1 MQKVDVAIVGGGIVG
16 LSLATALSKTDV
28 SVAIINDGPVTHTL
42 PEHMALR
49 VSAVNQSHVEALTG
63 LGAWQ
68 FVPAGR
74 RCDFTHMH
82 VWDKDSFGNISFD
95 CSETQ
100 RAALG
105 TIVENQVLING
116 LSEFLHTIAQT
127 HIVSARITKI
137 LSGEQETMLMLDND
151 DVIACKLLVGAD
163 GANSYVRKQCQFPMT
178 FHDYGQLAIVTN
190 VKTQLPHEYTA
201 RQVFTPT
208 GPLALLPTYD
218 PHICSIVWS
227 QDTQVAEQLMQLPP
241 EAFAHQLT
249 AASDN
254 VLGVVEVV
262 SDIVHFPLKM
272 QCARTWATD
281 GAVIIGDAAHT
292 IHPLAG
298 QGANLG
304 IEDAF
309 SLAHTIYKCQQA
321 GKDFS
326 RLRYLRPFERE
337 RKAQASKMIAAMSGF
352 QMLFSGNDPIKKF
365 IRGSGLVMTDKLSF
379 IKRQWMTEASGW

>member
-28 SVAIINDGPVTHTL
+28 AVAIINDGAVARTL

-49 VSAVNQSHVEALTG
+49 VSAINQSHVDAFSH

-68 FVPAGR
+68 FVPAQR

-95 CSETQ
+95 CTETQ

-116 LSEFLHTIAQT
+116 LNEFVKSLPQM
-127 HIVSARITKI
+127 HIGSARITKI
-137 LSGEQETMLMLDND
+137 LAGEQETMLMLDND

-163 GANSYVRKQCQFPMT
+163 GANSYVRKQCQFPVT
-178 FHDYGQLAIVTN
+178 FHDYGQLAIVAN
-190 VKTQLPHEYTA
+190 VNTQLAHNFTA
-201 RQVFTPT
+201 RQVFTPS

-227 QDTQVAEQLMQLPP
+227 QDTEVAEQLLQLSPQD
-241 EAFAHQLT
+241 FAHQLT

-254 VLGVVEVV
+254 ALGMIEVV

-309 SLAHTIYKCQQA
+309 SLAKTIAECQQV

-379 IKRQWMTEASGW
+379 IKKQWMAEASGW

>member
-16 LSLATALSKTDV
+16 LSLATALSKTEV
-28 SVAIINDGPVTHTL
+28 SVAIINDGAISRPL
-42 PEHMALR
+42 PEQMALR
-49 VSAVNQSHVEALTG
+49 VSAINQSHIDAFANV
-63 LGAWQ
+63 GAWQ
-68 FVPAGR
+68 HVPQQR

-95 CSETQ
+95 CTETQ

-105 TIVENQVLING
+105 TIVENQVLINS
-116 LSEFLHTIAQT
+116 LSEFVQSLPQFHLA
-127 HIVSARITKI
+127 SARITKI
-137 LSGEQETMLMLDND
+137 LAGEQETMLMLDND

-178 FHDYGQLAIVTN
+178 FHDYGQLAIVAN
-190 VKTQLPHEYTA
+190 VKTQLPHDFTA
-201 RQVFTPT
+201 RQIFTPT

-218 PHICSIVWS
+218 PHLCSIVWS
-227 QDTQVAEQLMQLPP
+227 QDTQVAEQLLQLQPQ
-241 EAFAHQLT
+241 AFSHQLT
-249 AASDN
+249 VASDSA
-254 VLGVVEVV
+254 LGVLEVV
-262 SDIVHFPLKM
+262 SDVVHFPLKM
-272 QCARTWATD
+272 QCARTWAMD

-309 SLAHTIYKCQQA
+309 SLAKTIHQCQQA
-321 GKDFS
+321 SKDFS

-337 RKAQASKMIAAMSGF
+337 RKAQATKMIAAMSGF
-352 QMLFSGNDPIKKF
+352 QSLFSGNDPIKKF
-365 IRGSGLVMTDKLSF
+365 IRGSGLVLTDRLSF
-379 IKRQWMTEASGW
+379 IKRQWMSEASGW